1 MLDTHVWLKVLL
13 RCLTSE
19 AIFRSDVYKK
29 VWSPSLCFGF
39 DPSNTWITFLIRR
52 SFCSGNSIN
61 VFETCA
67 SAVLLNFCFH
77 HRPGSQI
84 SVSFV
89 LLRQMWWVSV
99 VVLTCLGAKTQDG
112 HFEHVTVWSFC
123 MAFWKF
129 DETFC
134 KIISGLVSSY
144 CVSLAEAMS
153 FALQI

>member
-29 VWSPSLCFGF
+29 VWSPSVFFGF

-67 SAVLLNFCFH
+67 SAVLLNLAFITG
-77 HRPGSQI
+77 PGSQI
-84 SVSFV
+84 SVSYV

-99 VVLTCLGAKTQDG
+99 VVWTCLGAKTQDD
-112 HFEHVTVWSFC
+112 HFEHVTDWSFC
-123 MAFWKF
+123 LPFWKF
-129 DETFC
+129 DKTFC